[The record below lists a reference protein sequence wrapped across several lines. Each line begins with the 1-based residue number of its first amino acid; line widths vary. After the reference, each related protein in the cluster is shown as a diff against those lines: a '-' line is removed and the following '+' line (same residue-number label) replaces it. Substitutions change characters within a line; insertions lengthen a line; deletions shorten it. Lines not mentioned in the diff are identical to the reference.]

1 MCPPVPVEAL
11 YALWADTQV
20 RPYSGLHDPS
30 SPIRKKHNSYMT
42 RLTTYTIHIISGL
55 LLALL
60 TAGCVADRNVSDC
73 VAEGDEVELEFAL
86 KVPALETSLRQLK
99 PEEESAVKS
108 VRVLVFKTD
117 GITDE
122 AQETFA
128 YEAPVTTTNFTPVD
142 GVTRIVCKLKASSK
156 PMRIVCI
163 ANHNVPNSIL
173 TVGTAKK
180 TILEDAQMKR
190 LFDKNGWKTDGSQPI
205 PMWGESDAQ
214 PVKPTTKFNSCT
226 QLAYGNTSQNRHN
239 EGVIHLVRALARVD
253 VGVNFEADPSSEKA
267 DGSKT
272 FQIKSVRVY
281 RYATSMY
288 VAGTQATAFN
298 FADGRRKAIPHTPK
312 DTPEGVT
319 AAADAN
325 PLEFTAQTAEDAKGY
340 VRNIYIPEIENKDK
354 TKDQRICLVVGGFY
368 KGASKETYYRVDFIR
383 TETNASGKKTI
394 EQLDILRN
402 YRYRFN
408 ITKVAGPGTDTPG
421 EALITEPVN
430 IAYDCLV
437 WDDGKID
444 EIKYDGQYYLIVS
457 KDKFHFGKDA
467 ASESYTIRTNWPEGY
482 KIVDKDGNEWPKAAT
497 DLEGTDKW
505 AYISPTS
512 SQKLVD
518 KDMTSTVYV
527 LENKSGADRS
537 IPTPEQMNQKD
548 QQQLFVKAGRIWWP
562 LQITQSNKTEL
573 DVKVYLKE
581 TGNWEADCAK
591 DPINAYT
598 CVPGTEYFF
607 WVKYTEG
614 AKVGRVQVD
623 RDEQFTWH
631 KVSDDPKHGIALY
644 TAVVNQKDVPL
655 DDFWLSEVS
664 KFRVVKG
671 DAQASTDFTLNYMK
685 WDAIPYKDAGFTHN
699 MLDPNREAVYVL
711 GDFNQR
717 FYIRANAPYNLTID
731 VDNPTNGTN
740 GIEIEPL
747 SGNPVASQVVKN
759 WVQGKL
765 IQEKIQPAFVE
776 GEQVN
781 FQTYDHI
788 GDKDTTTLGNNKIVS
803 ALVRLTISPKAN
815 KNEPGYFTPRKF
827 TIHFV
832 VGILQPEAN
841 TYVIEEGE
849 MPILIPCSQIN
860 KAADWWNSH
869 ADEMQHVF
877 EQRLKTAA
885 HEQGIPQG
893 VYENY
898 VKQNAESTAQADEL
912 IRNKKAVPLPRLE
925 PSDKNWSAHC
935 VWSTIDPKGE
945 NSGLE
950 RVKAVQIAL
959 GGTNYI
965 LVQPKAKLEGVAVV
979 SAVRNYGQANSRIL
993 WNWTIWVIK
1002 KVSKGGHGYP
1012 WDNADNGQHT
1022 KPYMNRNLGAYRMAS
1037 EATRGLCYDKFDND
1051 MTGLY
1056 YKHGTPVPH
1065 HAYEADGKAANTG
1078 TPHCSKVW
1086 YDTNLVKPKAMQN
1099 RMGNKGLVATGQLYG
1114 MAAGKDMCSMHDI
1127 IKNPTELY
1135 ARNKE
1140 SEYIL
1145 ELGTAEWG
1153 AYLMKKMW
1161 QGGDAPSCLNN
1172 EASFSNFT
1180 AKTQKT
1186 PFDPS
1191 PYGWKVPSAGAESL
1205 GLCAHPNLRF
1215 SRTGGFLAG
1224 WYNYMR
1230 INTEGNCVVLH
1241 VATRAANV
1249 DKLLFNYYL
1258 FSSRRWTHTDTGGD
1272 VGGGNSK
1279 TYASTHYPIRCIEN
1293 EAESDYRD
1301 YTVEGVMMNAR
1312 SATKAARRYHR

>member
-73 VAEGDEVELEFAL
+73 ITEGEEVELEFAVQ
-86 KVPALETSLRQLK
+86 VPALETSLRQLDATQ
-99 PEEESAVKS
+99 EQAVRDIQLFVFNTQDERGQELGESN
-108 VRVLVFKTD
+108 
-117 GITDE
+117 
-122 AQETFA
+122 ETFA
-128 YEAPVTTTNFTPVD
+128 YEAAVKSKTQEGNTI
-142 GVTRIVCKLKASSK
+142 RIRCALKESSK
-156 PMRIVCI
+156 PMRVVCI
-163 ANHNVPNSIL
+163 ANAPTPPNEKII
-173 TVGTAKK
+173 TTGFTGKTKK
-180 TILEDAQMKR
+180 AILEDDQMKR
-190 LFDKNGWKTDGSQPI
+190 NFTAKWPTEGNSYYI
-205 PMWGESDAQ
+205 PMWGESDKQ
-214 PVKPTTKFNSCT
+214 PVSRNTKFNSCDVT
-226 QLAYGNTSQNRHN
+226 GLGGTGVNKDN
-239 EGVIHLVRALARVD
+239 EGVIHLVRALARID
-253 VGVNFEADPSSEKA
+253 VGINFDEDIKGEKGK
-267 DGSKT
+267 GSPDFK
-272 FQIKSVRVY
+272 IKSVRVY

-288 VAGTQATAFN
+288 MAGTQSTTFYFN
-298 FADGRRKAIPHTPK
+298 GTTREAKPHTPEHVGIATDASHLK
-312 DTPEGVT
+312 FEAKEGVN
-319 AAADAN
+319 D
-325 PLEFTAQTAEDAKGY
+325 Y
-340 VRNIYIPEIENKDK
+340 VRNIYIPEISNQGDKDHR
-354 TKDQRICLVVGGFY
+354 TCLVIGGY
-368 KGASKETYYRVDFIR
+368 YNGSDKETYYRVDFMR
-383 TETNASGKKTI
+383 TENGTPKY
-394 EQLDILRN
+394 LDVLRN
-402 YRYRFN
+402 HRYRFN
-408 ITKVAGPGTDTPG
+408 ITDIKGPGTSDPG
-421 EALITEPVN
+421 DALITEPVN
-430 IAYDCLV
+430 ITCDVVV
-437 WDDGKID
+437 WDEAKID
-444 EIKYDGQYYLIVS
+444 QIVYDGQYYLAVS

-467 ASESYTIRTNWPEGY
+467 TNESYKIRTNWPKGY
-482 KIVDKDGNEWPKAAT
+482 QIVDKDGKVWAT
-497 DLEGTDKW
+497 SETEAGTQGTW
-505 AYISPTS
+505 AYFTEPAG
-512 SQKLVD
+512 QKFATD
-518 KDMTSTVYV
+518 KDMISTVNV
-527 LENKSGADRS
+527 LENTTGGDRS
-537 IPTPEQMNQKD
+537 ITAKE
-548 QQQLFVKAGRIWWP
+548 LFVKAGRIYWP

-731 VDNPTNGTN
+731 VDNPTNGTH
-740 GIEIEPL
+740 GIEIERL
-747 SGNPVASQVVKN
+747 SGNPVANQVVKN

-788 GDKDTTTLGNNKIVS
+788 GNKDTTTLGNNKIVS

-869 ADEMQHVF
+869 ADEMKAVF
-877 EQRLKTAA
+877 RQRLKTAA
-885 HEQGIPQG
+885 HEQGIAWG
-893 VYENY
+893 VYKNY
-898 VKQNAESTAQADEL
+898 VNENAESPAQAQALMKDTL
-912 IRNKKAVPLPRLE
+912 AVPLPRLE

-1099 RMGNKGLVATGQLYG
+1099 RMGNKGGFTPGQLYG

-1230 INTEGNCVVLH
+1230 INSEGNCVVLH